1 MIEVTVNQAGF
12 EYDIH
17 SLVKAFFPGEEVSVR
32 VQEDF
37 TEAAGRRMKVVFTQE
52 MVTAEVLEDGS
63 TKESRHCPIDPG
75 NRKETKTHL
84 KQMIYRALAA
94 YTGQE
99 LPWGTLTGIRPVKIA
114 MQLLEDGKSNVET
127 AAYMRNVYLASREK
141 AALSVMIA
149 NKERHVLQG
158 IDYKDGYSLYV
169 GIPFCPSTCLY
180 CSFASYP
187 LARWENRMDDY
198 LEALFQEFDY
208 AAEQF
213 GGRKLN
219 TVYVGGGTPTTLS
232 PERLDRLLVRIRTK
246 FDLSHVQEFTVEA
259 GRPDSITE
267 EKLKVLLEHGID
279 RISINPQTMKDET
292 LRIIGRHHTVEQTKE
307 AFYMA
312 RESGFDNINMDL
324 IVGLPGEELPQVK
337 HTLEELRVLGP
348 DSITVHSLA
357 VKRAARLKLFQEEY
371 REMGLKNS
379 QEIMDLAYRSCVE
392 QELYPYYLYRQ
403 KNMAGNFENVGYAK
417 VDKAGIYNILIM
429 EEKQTI
435 LAAGAG
441 GASKFVFG
449 ADHIER
455 VENVKDVAQYM
466 GRIEEMIERKRSF
479 LAANHL

>member
-307 AFYMA
+307 AYALA
-312 RESGFDNINMDL
+312 RRMGFSHINI
-324 IVGLPGEELPQVK
+324 
-337 HTLEELRVLGP
+337 LGP
-348 DSITVHSLA
+348 ERGFNMKNTCCY
-357 VKRAARLKLFQEEY
+357 Y
-371 REMGLKNS
+371 RGL
-379 QEIMDLAYRSCVE
+379 
-392 QELYPYYLYRQ
+392 
-403 KNMAGNFENVGYAK
+403 G
-417 VDKAGIYNILIM
+417 
-429 EEKQTI
+429 
-435 LAAGAG
+435 
-441 GASKFVFG
+441 FG
-449 ADHIER
+449 
-455 VENVKDVAQYM
+455 
-466 GRIEEMIERKRSF
+466 S
-479 LAANHL
+479 